1 MTRKRCSFIALSGA
15 SQAGVR
21 ELGVSGGLFLALG
34 THELFEP
41 RFDLAEQGWKPYL
54 RASPAPELSRSTP
67 IQIPFVTM
75 EVDPSQREMC
85 R

>member
-1 MTRKRCSFIALSGA
+1 MTPKRCSFIALSGV
-15 SQAGVR
+15 SEAGMG
-21 ELGVSGGLFLALG
+21 ELGSFGGLFLASG

-41 RFDLAEQGWKPYL
+41 RFDLPEQGWKPYR
-54 RASPAPELSRSTP
+54 RASPAPDLSRSTP

-75 EVDPSQREMC
+75 EIELSQREVC